1 VDVLGLVVGALLG
14 TFVMT
19 AVMETAQAAR
29 ITRISIPFMLGA
41 MVSERRATIRVAGFA
56 MHLLNGLIFALGY
69 ALVFELLGRSDWW
82 VGAAAG
88 AIHGALALVI
98 LLPMLQDVHP
108 RMAAENQ
115 GPDPTPMLQ
124 PDPTPM
130 LQPPGFLALNYGKR
144 TPLVTV
150 VAHIVYG
157 AIVAAAYPPLG

>member
-1 VDVLGLVVGALLG
+1 MDVLGLVVGALLG

-41 MVSERRATIRVAGFA
+41 VVSERRATIRVAGFA
-56 MHLLNGLIFALGY
+56 IHLLNGLIFALGY
-69 ALVFELLGRSDWW
+69 ALLFELLGRSDWW

-88 AIHGALALVI
+88 AMHGVLALVI

-108 RMAAENQ
+108 RMAAEDQ
-115 GPDPTPMLQ
+115 G

>member
-1 VDVLGLVVGALLG
+1 
-14 TFVMT
+14 
-19 AVMETAQAAR
+19 
-29 ITRISIPFMLGA
+29 
-41 MVSERRATIRVAGFA
+41 
-56 MHLLNGLIFALGY
+56 MHLVNGLIFALGY
-69 ALVFELLGRSDWW
+69 ALLFELLGRSDWW

-108 RMAAENQ
+108 RMAAEDQ
-115 GPDPTPMLQ
+115 G